1 MNILPVATGRQTWAG
16 LRRTAAGHRRELL
29 AAAVWTL
36 LASGAV
42 VALPVL
48 LGRLVDAVRQDRSGN
63 LPVLLPLIGVVAVLG
78 ALATALAQRATARL
92 GALVAADIREQALT
106 GALGLE
112 PALLESAGS
121 GDITSRVTDDVEI
134 FVAAIPLIAE
144 VSTALAT
151 VLVAVGAVAGLDWR
165 LAIAFVVVLPIYWF
179 GLSRYLPR
187 AGPLYALERRAAAER
202 GQVMLESLQGRP
214 TVTAYGMAAVQGERV
229 ARASARSLDV
239 RVGTIG
245 VSLWLT
251 KSMNAAEAAGLSSI
265 LLTGYWLVRGDLVT
279 VGAVTAAALLF
290 HRLFDPLGSLLGSF
304 DEVQRAGAALARI
317 VGVTLVPPRPYQ
329 DRPVPRGGVSVRLRK
344 VRHSYD
350 GEHDVVQDVDLDVP
364 AGSSLAV
371 VGTSGAG
378 KSTLAA
384 ILAGMFPATAGTAE
398 LIDGSSSIAVA
409 QVEPSRLRD
418 WIAMVSQE
426 THVFSGTLCND
437 LLFARPESSDTE
449 ILDAVQHVGA
459 DTWVRG
465 LPDGLDTLVGAGGH
479 SLTAVQTQQL
489 ALARLVLRDP
499 PVLVMDEATAEA
511 GSAGARDLERA
522 ALALLSGRTTV
533 VVAHRLSQA
542 RACDRIAVME
552 HGRIEEFGSHDEL
565 LKIDGRY
572 ARLWRSWSQAG
583 ERVVRPGRPG

>member
-229 ARASARSLDV
+229 ARASAHSLDV
-239 RVGTIG
+239 RVRTIG

-329 DRPVPRGGVSVRLRK
+329 DEPAPGGGVSVRLRK

-398 LIDGSSSIAVA
+398 LSDGSSSIAVA

-426 THVFSGTLCND
+426 THVFSGTLRND

-459 DTWVRG
+459 DIWVRG

-552 HGRIEEFGSHDEL
+552 HGRIEEFGSHEEL
-565 LKIDGRY
+565 LKIGGRY

-583 ERVVRPGRPG
+583 ERGVRPGRPG